1 MRDLAAGCVDKKFIY
16 WRISC
21 GSMPPRICPRCD
33 SEDVKLIKYMES
45 TCVVCQACGYDER
58 DELDLA
64 PEQKVSQKAKGSYT
78 PYKTGGKNRTKSV

>member
-1 MRDLAAGCVDKKFIY
+1 
-16 WRISC
+16 
-21 GSMPPRICPRCD
+21 MPPRICPRCD